1 MRGLKRRSFKLRE
14 RKENAFL
21 LIISDK
27 YGEEGE
33 SPSFVL
39 ARICKIFPVIDESLY
54 ATINSNLWPI
64 PSDEFVNSIQVFG
77 YLKISKLFNRDTNH
91 FSYNGNKCKKAKLE
105 NGYLPKYKRFVTNF
119 HAMIRE
125 ILLLLKITY
134 FVHSNTNGIK

>member
-64 PSDEFVNSIQVFG
+64 PSDEFVNSIEVFG

-91 FSYNGNKCKKAKLE
+91 FSYNENKCKKAKWLLAKIQTICHKFSRDDPRDPLVVK
-105 NGYLPKYKRFVTNF
+105 NYLFRPFEHQRN
-119 HAMIRE
+119 
-125 ILLLLKITY
+125 
-134 FVHSNTNGIK
+134 